1 MKKIWNS
8 LKEHVKAD
16 FDAKTYGFTAVF
28 LVVIIAINYRINLE
42 RGIIDSYRGN
52 SIRIF
57 WYFLLYAF
65 AYYGGVFIYTLCKKE
80 TSALRT
86 PTFWLYSLFILG
98 VLGLDGGFYAYNQ
111 WSRELFDGQ
120 IYIFA
125 FHCLSNLFSVLTVV
139 LPFLLFYYFIEKQP
153 SYFYGL
159 RPQWFVVKPYL
170 LLVVLMVPLISWAS
184 FQPDFLRSYP
194 SYKGSNADEFFGVAP
209 WATTLFYE
217 VCYGFDF
224 CITEWLFRGFLTIG
238 MARFLGRGV
247 IIPMVVCYA
256 SLHFGK
262 PLGETIGS
270 IFGGYILGVLALQTR
285 SIWGGIIVHVGVAW
299 LMDLAA
305 WLQKAA
311 IF

>member
-8 LKEHVKAD
+8 LKEHVQAD
-16 FDAKTYGFTAVF
+16 FDLKTYSFTAIF
-28 LVVIIAINYRINLE
+28 LVLIITVNYEINLE
-42 RGIIDSYRGN
+42 KGIIDSYRGN

-65 AYYGGVFIYTLCKKE
+65 AYYGGVFIYALCKQQTAVLKHP
-80 TSALRT
+80 R
-86 PTFWLYSLFILG
+86 FWLFSLFILG
-98 VLGLDGGFYAYNQ
+98 VLGLDGGFYAYNE
-111 WSRELFDGQ
+111 WSKTLFNGH
-120 IYIFA
+120 IYIYV

-139 LPFLLFYYFIEKQP
+139 GPFALFYSLIDRQP

-159 RPQWFVVKPYL
+159 RPQWFVLKPYL
-170 LLVVLMVPLISWAS
+170 QLVALMLPLIGWAS
-184 FQPDFLRSYP
+184 FQPDFLRAYP
-194 SYKGSNADEFFGVAP
+194 SYGGSNADEFFGVSP
-209 WATTLFYE
+209 WVTTLFYE

-238 MARFLGRGV
+238 MAQLLGRGA
-247 IIPMVVCYA
+247 ILPMVVCYA

-270 IFGGYILGVLALQTR
+270 IFGGYILGVLALETR

-299 LMDLAA
+299 AMDLAA
-305 WLQKAA
+305 WLQKW
-311 IF
+311 